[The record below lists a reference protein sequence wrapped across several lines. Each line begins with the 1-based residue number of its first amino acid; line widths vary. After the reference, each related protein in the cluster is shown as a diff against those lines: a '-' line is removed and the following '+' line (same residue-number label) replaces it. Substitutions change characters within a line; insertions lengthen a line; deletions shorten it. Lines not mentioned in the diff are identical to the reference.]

1 MRLKTYHAAS
11 LPEAIEL
18 AREELGPDA
27 VILSSQP
34 SELGGG
40 IRLTA
45 ALDPSAPE
53 NPADVLDNGGA
64 AIDEVATALGFHGV
78 PPALSQRLIAAAAAR
93 PANDG
98 EGALAAAVG
107 NVFRF
112 EAKAIAAAKTPV
124 LLVGPP
130 GAGKTATAAKLCALA
145 RLDGRPATLV
155 TMDTVK
161 AGALAQAAILA
172 DSMAVTLRQATDE
185 ASLLEAV
192 AASAGGGLVMVD
204 TVGANPFD
212 AREQGV
218 LRRVAQA
225 ISATVVLVL
234 PAGGDALESA
244 DLALAFAEVGAGLLC
259 PTRLD
264 ASRRLGGVLAAAGA
278 ADLALFAAGVAPQIA
293 GGLIPLDPEVL
304 ASYLFNP
311 QDASATP
318 GDAVGAMQ

>member
-112 EAKAIAAAKTPV
+112 AAKAIAAAKTPV

-264 ASRRLGGVLAAAGA
+264 ASRRLGGVLAAAG
-278 ADLALFAAGVAPQIA
+278 VAPQIA

-318 GDAVGAMQ
+318 GDVVGAMQ